1 MSRAVILAGGRGTR
15 LHPFTI
21 TLPKPLVPIGD
32 RPILEIVIRQL
43 IACGFSHVTM
53 AVNHQA
59 EIIRAFFGDGGRW
72 NIKIDYSVEKKT
84 LSTMAPLRLIP
95 DLPDDFLV
103 MNGDVLTDLA
113 FDRFLDE
120 HSRGKQLFTISAAA
134 REQTIDYGVLQMG
147 ADGYLAGFEEKP
159 KIPYCVSMGVYCV
172 NKKVLDLIPEGESFG
187 FDHLMLKMIAER
199 QRVRIVVHEGYWQD
213 IGRPDDYQRAL
224 EDWPGLQA
232 KLEP

>member
-21 TLPKPLVPIGD
+21 ALPKPLVPIGD

-43 IACGFSHVTM
+43 IARGFTHVTL

-59 EIIRAFFGDGGRW
+59 EIIRAYFGDGGRW
-72 NIKIDYSVEKKT
+72 NIKIDYSLEKKP
-84 LSTMAPLRLIP
+84 LSTMAPLRLIA

-113 FDRFLDE
+113 FDRLLDA
-120 HSRGKQLFTISAAA
+120 HSRDQQLFTISAAE
-134 REQTIDYGVLQMG
+134 REQTIDYGVLRMG

-159 KIPYCVSMGVYCV
+159 KIPYCVSMGIYCV
-172 NKKVLDLIPEGESFG
+172 NKKVLDLIPQDQSFG
-187 FDHLMLKMIAER
+187 FDQLMLKMIAER
-199 QRVRIVVHEGYWQD
+199 RRVRTVVHNGYWLD
-213 IGRPDDYQRAL
+213 IGRPDDYRQAL
-224 EDWPGLQA
+224 EDWPTLQA

>member
-21 TLPKPLVPIGD
+21 ALPKPLVPIGD

-43 IACGFSHVTM
+43 IARGFTHVTL

-59 EIIRAFFGDGGRW
+59 EIIRAYFGDGGRW
-72 NIKIDYSVEKKT
+72 NIKIDYSLEKKP
-84 LSTMAPLRLIP
+84 LSTMAPLRLIA

-113 FDRFLDE
+113 FDRLLDA
-120 HSRGKQLFTISAAA
+120 HSRDQQLFTISAAE
-134 REQTIDYGVLQMG
+134 REQTIDYGVLRMG

-172 NKKVLDLIPEGESFG
+172 NKKVLDLIPQDQSFG
-187 FDHLMLKMIAER
+187 FDQLMLKMIAER
-199 QRVRIVVHEGYWQD
+199 RRVRTVVHNGYWLD
-213 IGRPDDYQRAL
+213 IGRPDDYRQAL
-224 EDWPGLQA
+224 EDWPTLQA